1 MRRLL
6 VVVVACL
13 LLAGCKVDT
22 SLTINVHDDG
32 SGSVRV
38 RVALDADAVQN
49 AQAGGGMLE
58 DRVRLGDLQAAGWT
72 VTPWR
77 RAPDRSATV
86 SLRKNFAN
94 AGDLAGVIAE
104 LSGKD
109 GPLRRVTLERN
120 RGFLSTEYKVT
131 GAADLSKLTAGIAD
145 DPEVVA
151 QLTGQRVDVAQI
163 DQRLAQQINDAFRLR
178 IRFVFPGGDVTEVRP
193 EPGKNVSL
201 ATSTSQFDTT
211 RVLLLAGA
219 VVLGALGVVL
229 LVRGELRRRRQGRR
243 GRPRGEPGP

>member
-77 RAPDRSATV
+77 RAPDGSATV

-211 RVLLLAGA
+211 RALLLAGA

-243 GRPRGEPGP
+243 GRPRG

>member
-6 VVVVACL
+6 VVVVACVL

-22 SLTINVHDDG
+22 TLTIDVHDDG

-49 AQAGGGMLE
+49 AQAGGGRLE
-58 DRVRLGDLQAAGWT
+58 DRVRLGDLRAAGWT

-77 RAPDRSATV
+77 RAPDGSATV
-86 SLRKNFAN
+86 SLRKSFGN
-94 AGDLAGVIAE
+94 AGELAGVVTE

-109 GPLRRVTLERN
+109 GPLQGVTLERN
-120 RGFLSTEYKVT
+120 RGFLSNEYKIK
-131 GAADLSKLTAGIAD
+131 GNADLSRLTAGIAD

-151 QLTGQRVDVAQI
+151 QLTGQRVDLAQI
-163 DQRLAQQINDAFRLR
+163 DQRLARQVNDAFRLR
-178 IRFVFPGGDVTEVRP
+178 IRFVLPGGGTEVKP
-193 EPGKNVSL
+193 EPGKKVSL

-211 RVLLLAGA
+211 RALLLAGA
-219 VVLGALGVVL
+219 VVLGALGIVL
-229 LVRGELRRRRQGRR
+229 LVRSELRRRRQRRR
-243 GRPRGEPGP
+243 GRPPG

>member
-6 VVVVACL
+6 IVVVACV

-22 SLTINVHDDG
+22 TLTIDVHDDG

-77 RAPDRSATV
+77 RAPDGSATV

-94 AGDLAGVIAE
+94 AGELARVIAE

-109 GPLRRVTLERN
+109 GPLQGVTLERN
-120 RGFLSTEYKVT
+120 RGFLSTKYKVK
-131 GAADLSKLTAGIAD
+131 GDADLSRLTAGIAD

-151 QLTGQRVDVAQI
+151 QLTGQRVDLAQI

-178 IRFVFPGGDVTEVRP
+178 IRFVLPGGGTEVKP
-193 EPGKNVSL
+193 EPGKKVSL

-211 RVLLLAGA
+211 RALLLAGA

-243 GRPRGEPGP
+243 GRPRGWSSP